1 MQRRFEDP
9 AGLFQSVEQPLNL
22 DGFVVCP
29 LPMLGLNPDQLSW
42 QAAIYQIAWERALA
56 GDQAPPPQTVRD
68 LFAIMN

>member
-1 MQRRFEDP
+1 
-9 AGLFQSVEQPLNL
+9 
-22 DGFVVCP
+22 
-29 LPMLGLNPDQLSW
+29 MLGLNPDQLSW